1 MDQNII
7 DTILLIMQWVTTIV
21 GAASVIVAALIKVA
35 KLTPTSK
42 DDEWLSGA
50 ESFLATIIK
59 LLDRLALNPDQSK
72 ARRPD
77 KKL

>member
-1 MDQNII
+1 MDQSVI

-21 GAASVIVAALIKVA
+21 GAASLIVAALIKVA

-42 DDEWLSGA
+42 DDAWLSGA
-50 ESFLATIIK
+50 QSFLAGIIA

-72 ARRPD
+72 ARRP
-77 KKL
+77 KGKL